1 MLYCSKCGRK
11 LEEKDVFCPGC
22 GNRTHK
28 TSSNGNAAQPGGNTQ
43 ADKKDNTTKTQQVDP
58 SKVQYVYVNKKTG
71 KITNNPHVKT
81 KSEGCMQYVAI
92 AFAAIALVFVMVSG
106 TVLLSNYLSDDS
118 GIVNQDDP
126 WEFPSQEVS
135 TAEPVSETSSE
146 PVSSEIVSSESV
158 SSEIVSSESVSS
170 EPSVEEELT
179 ARYLNKKI
187 KGKWKTDIPYKN
199 MSLPGTFEFD
209 GKGKVKCTI
218 KAFLFS
224 KKFDGSYTIK
234 DGGRCSLT
242 LDGLEEYFE
251 DDTMVGD
258 LKFVTDDKIEFT
270 VDNTVWKL
278 NRVE

>member
-1 MLYCSKCGRK
+1 MEEYLKAVIEQIRCKNVRPYVERELRDH
-11 LEEKDVFCPGC
+11 LEDQINDNIASGMDKDEAV
-22 GNRTHK
+22 R
-28 TSSNGNAAQPGGNTQ
+28 AAV
-43 ADKKDNTTKTQQVDP
+43 KDMGDP
-58 SKVQYVYVNKKTG
+58 IETG
-71 KITNNPHVKT
+71 
-81 KSEGCMQYVAI
+81 I
-92 AFAAIALVFVMVSG
+92 ALDRVHRPSIAWGMIALVFVMVSG
-106 TVLLSNYLSDDS
+106 TVLLSNYLSDDT

-234 DGGRCSLT
+234 DGGRCTLT

>member
-106 TVLLSNYLSDDS
+106 TVLLSNYLSDDT

-135 TAEPVSETSSE
+135 TAEPVSETPQQGGDISYHLRSGE
-146 PVSSEIVSSESV
+146 HN
-158 SSEIVSSESVSS
+158 
-170 EPSVEEELT
+170 LT
-179 ARYLNKKI
+179 
-187 KGKWKTDIPYKN
+187 PYDWN
-199 MSLPGTFEFD
+199 VYMDFADRHGWLCAQGE
-209 GKGKVKCTI
+209 GKGETGK
-218 KAFLFS
+218 
-224 KKFDGSYTIK
+224 
-234 DGGRCSLT
+234 
-242 LDGLEEYFE
+242 
-251 DDTMVGD
+251 
-258 LKFVTDDKIEFT
+258 
-270 VDNTVWKL
+270 
-278 NRVE
+278 